1 MRDSIDAAGFRGG
14 FCGGVCGGFW
24 ILAAFS
30 QQTIHTTTGEE
41 CEPRCEIIAPIAAT
55 KIAVRR

>member
-1 MRDSIDAAGFRGG
+1 MRDSIDAAGFCGG
-14 FCGGVCGGFW
+14 FCGGGFW

-41 CEPRCEIIAPIAAT
+41 CEGQCEIDRAIAWT
-55 KIAVRR
+55 KIAVRLR